1 VSETRLSHRLVPG
14 HRLSQFARGNDAAV
28 AHVVL
33 FARLPLPTPMGQ
45 FDLHAY
51 EVADGDVYLALVV
64 GAVDGREGVLT
75 RVHSE
80 CLTGDVLGSLR
91 CDCGVQLRT
100 AMRAVAAEGAGVVV
114 YATGHEGRGIGLR
127 DKLRAYMV
135 QDAGV
140 DTLDANVRLG
150 LPADARRYDDAAG
163 VIEALGIRSIRLLSN
178 NPGKREGL
186 EAGGVRVDE
195 VVPLPTAAHLRNV
208 EYLRTKHDRMG
219 HRAPAGEAL
228 NGAVEHVRD
237 VSDLLGTPL
246 AHEDRPYVLVKLAQ
260 TLDGRVATATG
271 DSRWISGIEE
281 RRVSHTLRAAVDA
294 VAVGIGTVL
303 ADDPQLTVRLVPG
316 ASPVRVVLDARL
328 RIPTD
333 ARVLDEHAA
342 TSVYTT
348 GSAPAGRRMALRSVG
363 AAVRTVPASIGGLDL
378 AAVLH
383 DLRRTGVRT
392 LLVEGGARLV
402 TSLLAAGLVDR
413 AIVSVSPMIF
423 GAGRDA
429 IGELGTERVRDA
441 LRLANRTIHL
451 AGDDVLIAGDLV
463 IPERESAGEARNAG
477 RSSG

>member
-1 VSETRLSHRLVPG
+1 MRAGTTVPVTQPVLV
-14 HRLSQFARGNDAAV
+14 
-28 AHVVL
+28 
-33 FARLPLPTPMGQ
+33 ARLPLPTPMGE

-51 EVADGDVYLALVV
+51 EVEDEHVYLALVA
-64 GAVDGREGVLT
+64 GEVDGRERVLT

-127 DKLRAYMV
+127 DKLRAYV
-135 QDAGV
+135 LQDGGA
-140 DTLDANVRLG
+140 DTFDANVLLG
-150 LPADARRYDDAAG
+150 LPADARRYDDAAA
-163 VIEALGIRSIRLLSN
+163 VIEALGIRSVRLLSN
-178 NPGKREGL
+178 NPAKREGL
-186 EAGGVRVDE
+186 EREGVRVDE
-195 VVPLPTAAHLRNV
+195 VVPLPTAAHVRNV
-208 EYLRTKHDRMG
+208 SYLQTKRDRMG
-219 HRAPAGEAL
+219 HRPPGGESL
-228 NGAVEHVRD
+228 NGAVEEVRD

-246 AHEDRPYVLVKLAQ
+246 ARGDRPFVVVKLAQ
-260 TLDGRVATATG
+260 TLDGRVATTTG

-281 RRVSHTLRAAVDA
+281 RRISHGLRAAVDA

-316 ASPVRVVLDARL
+316 ASPVRVVLDGRL

-342 TSVYTT
+342 TYVYTT
-348 GSAPAGRRMALRSVG
+348 GSAPAARRMALRSVG
-363 AAVRTVPASIGGLDL
+363 AAVRTVAPSVDGLDL
-378 AAVLH
+378 DAVLR

-392 LLVEGGARLV
+392 LLVEGGARLA

-429 IGELGTERVRDA
+429 VGELGTERVGDA
-441 LRLANRTIHL
+441 LRLVNRTIHL
-451 AGDDVLIAGDLV
+451 AGDDVLIAGDIRV
-463 IPERESAGEARNAG
+463 PERSSADGALNAG
-477 RSSG
+477 

>member
-1 VSETRLSHRLVPG
+1 
-14 HRLSQFARGNDAAV
+14 
-28 AHVVL
+28 
-33 FARLPLPTPMGQ
+33 MGE

-51 EVADGDVYLALVV
+51 EAEAGHVYLALVV
-64 GAVDGREGVLT
+64 GVVDGREGVLT

-135 QDAGV
+135 QDGGA
-140 DTLDANVRLG
+140 DTVDANVLLG
-150 LPADARRYDDAAG
+150 LPADARRYDDAAA
-163 VIEALGIRSIRLLSN
+163 VIQALGIRSVRLLSN
-178 NPGKREGL
+178 NSAKREGL
-186 EAGGVRVDE
+186 EREGVQVDE

-208 EYLRTKHDRMG
+208 SYLRTKHDRMG
-219 HRAPAGEAL
+219 HRSPGGESL
-228 NGAVEHVRD
+228 NGAVEEVRD

-246 AHEDRPYVLVKLAQ
+246 APENRPFVVVKLAQ
-260 TLDGRVATATG
+260 TLDGRVATRTG
-271 DSRWISGIEE
+271 DSRWISGFEE
-281 RRVSHTLRAAVDA
+281 RCVSHALRAAVDA

-316 ASPVRVVLDARL
+316 ASPVRVVLDGRL
-328 RIPTD
+328 RTPTD

-342 TSVYTT
+342 TYVYTT

-363 AAVRTVPASIGGLDL
+363 AAVRTVPVSVGGLDL
-378 AAVLH
+378 EAVLG
-383 DLRRTGVRT
+383 DLRRIGVRT

-402 TSLLAAGLVDR
+402 TSLLGAGLVDR

-429 IGELGTERVRDA
+429 IGELGTERVADA

-451 AGDDVLIAGDLV
+451 AGDDVLISGDV
-463 IPERESAGEARNAG
+463 VVPERSSADEALNAG
-477 RSSG
+477 

>member
-1 VSETRLSHRLVPG
+1 VPVTQPVLV
-14 HRLSQFARGNDAAV
+14 
-28 AHVVL
+28 
-33 FARLPLPTPMGQ
+33 ARLPLPTPMGE
-45 FDLHAY
+45 FDLHAF
-51 EVADGDVYLALVV
+51 EVADGHVYLAMVIGDV
-64 GAVDGREGVLT
+64 EGREGVLT

-114 YATGHEGRGIGLR
+114 YATGQEGRGIGLR
-127 DKLRAYMV
+127 DKLRAYML
-135 QDAGV
+135 QDGGV

-150 LPADARRYDDAAG
+150 LPADARRYDDAAA
-163 VIEALGIRSIRLLSN
+163 VIAALGIRSVRLLSN
-178 NPGKREGL
+178 NPSKRDGL
-186 EAGGVRVDE
+186 EREGVRVDD

-208 EYLRTKHDRMG
+208 SYLRTKRERMG
-219 HRAPAGEAL
+219 HRPPSGESL
-228 NGAVEHVRD
+228 NGTIDGVRD

-246 AHEDRPYVLVKLAQ
+246 ARDERPYVVVKLAQ

-316 ASPVRVVLDARL
+316 ASPVRVVLDGRL

-333 ARVLDEHAA
+333 ARILDEHAA
-342 TSVYTT
+342 TYVYTT

-363 AAVRTVPASIGGLDL
+363 AAVRTVPAAIGGLDL
-378 AAVLH
+378 AAVLG

-402 TSLLAAGLVDR
+402 TSLLGAGLVDR
-413 AIVSVSPMIF
+413 AIVSVSPLIF
-423 GAGRDA
+423 GAGTDA
-429 IGELGTERVRDA
+429 IGELGVERVGDA
-441 LRLANRTIHL
+441 LRLANRAVHL
-451 AGDDVLIAGDLV
+451 AGDDLLIAGDV
-463 IPERESAGEARNAG
+463 VTPERAIADEALNAG
-477 RSSG
+477 